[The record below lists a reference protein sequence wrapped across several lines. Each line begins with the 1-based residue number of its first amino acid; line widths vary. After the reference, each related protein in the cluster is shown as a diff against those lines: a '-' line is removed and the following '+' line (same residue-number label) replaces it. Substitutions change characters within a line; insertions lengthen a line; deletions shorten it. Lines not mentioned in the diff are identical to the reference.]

1 MEAFCA
7 DLEKF
12 QNDHSWWKIEKFYS
26 LSNTKLK
33 KEVESMFMKH
43 DIFMDNFFRTAT
55 RETVNELMALVRS
68 KSSHMFLSVFACI
81 LDQLY
86 KREETGYGFSKEI
99 VNWFREQ
106 GWEFPQFQYEKD
118 KKIGASITI
127 IKE

>member
-12 QNDHSWWKIEKFYS
+12 QKDHSWWKIEKFYS

-33 KEVESMFMKH
+33 KEVESIFMKN
-43 DIFMDNFFRTAT
+43 DIYMDNFFRTAT
-55 RETVNELMALVRS
+55 GETINELMTQVRS
-68 KSSHMFLSVFACI
+68 KASLMFLSVFASI

-86 KREETGYGFSKEI
+86 KREETGYDFSKEI
-99 VNWFREQ
+99 VEWFREQ

-118 KKIGASITI
+118 KKIGVTITV
-127 IKE
+127 IKG